1 MEHLIL
7 CKGEIK
13 MEENKTQNQEKEN
26 IFKKAKKKAADVRN
40 RIIDVA
46 LENPQISL
54 TILSGFG
61 MLVAGG
67 AKALLGSGSNKLDKC
82 RVQDDVTEE
91 YFVTTH
97 PLTNDEIL
105 ELGERMIDGESKG
118 KALKDM
124 GVLREEKKRK

>member
-1 MEHLIL
+1 
-7 CKGEIK
+7 

-26 IFKKAKKKAADVRN
+26 IFKRAKKKVADVRN

>member
-1 MEHLIL
+1 
-7 CKGEIK
+7 
-13 MEENKTQNQEKEN
+13 MEEKKTENQEKES
-26 IFKKAKKKAADVRN
+26 IFKKAKNKVTNFRN
-40 RIIDVA
+40 RVVDVA

-54 TILSGFG
+54 TILSGLG

-67 AKALLGSGSNKLDKC
+67 AKMLLGSGNNKQDKC

-105 ELGERMIDGESKG
+105 ELGERMVDGESKG

-124 GVLREEKKRK
+124 GVLKEERKRK